1 VRVCFARGVRT
12 LTRGPT
18 LSVAQRVPLVSPL
31 RGPRL
36 SGSNSSPHGLEQAGQ
51 IPWRPRESSWLFQH
65 FGRDPLTSTYKGV
78 RHRKPP
84 PQLSNRDPII
94 TVIIGDCAANSTTGG
109 KNFNSPPSVPRYHT
123 LGASP
128 NLGGHNHGI
137 TWANYASDRLVIA
150 HQSKDSPSGRKS
162 SWAGPLPPPCPVRAT
177 SLASLISPLRLALVY
192 IRWEGQAAGSP
203 DVDVHPP

>member
-1 VRVCFARGVRT
+1 VDPPYQSLSAFLSCRRCVGLGCRGQTHPHTDLNKPAKFHGARANLAGCSNI
-12 LTRGPT
+12 LAEI
-18 LSVAQRVPLVSPL
+18 LSPRRIKVSAIA
-31 RGPRL
+31 
-36 SGSNSSPHGLEQAGQ
+36 N
-51 IPWRPRESSWLFQH
+51 
-65 FGRDPLTSTYKGV
+65 
-78 RHRKPP
+78 PP